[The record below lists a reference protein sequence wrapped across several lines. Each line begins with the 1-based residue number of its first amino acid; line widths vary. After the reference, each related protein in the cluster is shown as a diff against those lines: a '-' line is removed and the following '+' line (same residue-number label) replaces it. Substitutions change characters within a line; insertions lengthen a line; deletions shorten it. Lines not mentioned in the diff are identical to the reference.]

1 MVGDLTIMGA
11 VLQFNPLFQG
21 FVKFSAVMRKRS
33 LEISTRLAKE
43 ILEQADYDD
52 PTALVAEYLHD
63 WWQSDA
69 KYDHMMQFEAAFQF
83 HVEKVRI
90 AHFRLVVYSD
100 PCSMSFPNPARRN
113 RIKPLRP
120 RPRLHPTFRG
130 RLTASRQLA
139 RPTAL
144 QCFRR
149 SNL

>member
-21 FVKFSAVMRKRS
+21 FVKFSAVMKKRS
-33 LEISTRLAKE
+33 LEISTRLAKQ
-43 ILEQADYDD
+43 ILEEADNDD

-69 KYDHMMQFEAAFQF
+69 KYDHMLQFEAAFQF
-83 HVEKVRI
+83 HVQKVGI

-100 PCSMSFPNPARRN
+100 SRSMSFTNPAQRN
-113 RIKPLRP
+113 GIKPP
-120 RPRLHPTFRG
+120 LHPAFHG
-130 RLTASRQLA
+130 RLTASRQYA

-149 SNL
+149 SKL